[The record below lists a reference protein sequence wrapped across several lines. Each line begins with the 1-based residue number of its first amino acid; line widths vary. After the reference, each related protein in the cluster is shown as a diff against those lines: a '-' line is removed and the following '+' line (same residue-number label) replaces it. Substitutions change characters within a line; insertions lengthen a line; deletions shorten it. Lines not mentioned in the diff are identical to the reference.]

1 MEEQEKKEVK
11 INKLRFVGSNNGFSI
26 RKNGLVDLK
35 IECDATQLAK
45 VLMILQYANEEF
57 SVGAKTPDG
66 NVVLGKFMF
75 KSLSIDRDGE
85 TKITLQADKNSVNLS
100 SVEMVYQL
108 EELVTFVLC
117 QRIAN
122 AA

>member
-1 MEEQEKKEVK
+1 MEEAKEVK
-11 INKLRFVGSNNGFSI
+11 MNKLKFIGANNGFSI
-26 RKNGLVDLK
+26 KKNGLVDLK
-35 IECDATQLAK
+35 IECDTTQLAR
-45 VLMILQYANEEF
+45 VLMILQYASEEL

-75 KSLSIDRDGE
+75 KSLNIDRDGE
-85 TKITLQADKNSVNLS
+85 SKLTLQADKDSVNLS
-100 SVEMVYQL
+100 SIDMVYHL

-117 QRIAN
+117 QRVAS

>member
-11 INKLRFVGSNNGFSI
+11 MNKFRFVGSNNGFSI
-26 RKNGLVDLK
+26 KKNGLVDLK

-45 VLMILQYANEEF
+45 VLIILQYANEEF

-75 KSLSIDRDGE
+75 KALNIDRDGE
-85 TKITLQADKNSVNLS
+85 TKLTLQADKNSVNLS

-117 QRIAN
+117 QRIVN

>member
-1 MEEQEKKEVK
+1 MEQEEKKEVK
-11 INKLRFVGSNNGFSI
+11 TNKLKFVGANNGFSI

-35 IECDATQLAK
+35 IECDATQLAR
-45 VLMILQYANEEF
+45 VLMILQYANDEF

-75 KSLSIDRDGE
+75 KALNIDRDGE
-85 TKITLQADKNSVNLS
+85 TKLTLSADKESVMLAA
-100 SVEMVYQL
+100 VEMVYQI

-117 QRIAN
+117 QRN
-122 AA
+122 ADV